1 MVNQGD
7 PSSKI
12 LNVFQN
18 YVPNKYTAIDDKAP
32 VQMNETIKSK
42 IKTKTKVY
50 NKHVQN
56 GRFEGDFLFLET
68 LISKLNE
75 LISFAKGLYYENLVK
90 NNPLL
95 QAKSYWSILKTLY
108 NDKNSNNSTSF
119 DR

>member
-1 MVNQGD
+1 
-7 PSSKI
+7 
-12 LNVFQN
+12 
-18 YVPNKYTAIDDKAP
+18 
-32 VQMNETIKSK
+32 MNETIKSK

-90 NNPLL
+90 NNSLL